1 MRISDWSS
9 DVCSSDLNFVR
20 IRLPDEG
27 AGILVMLLYKAVDG
41 GLEIYDGMKD
51 AVFQP
56 APCELGEKALDGI
69 EPCARRR
76 EEVEGQKRMPG
87 QPGADIRL
95 LVGRIIVKDDVDGLV
110 RGLLGLG
117 RVQGKNEFLL

>member
-1 MRISDWSS
+1 
-9 DVCSSDLNFVR
+9 
-20 IRLPDEG
+20 
-27 AGILVMLLYKAVDG
+27 MLLYKAVDG

-76 EEVEGQKRMPG
+76 DEVEGPTRMPG
-87 QPGADIRL
+87 QPGADLRL
-95 LVGRIIVKDDVDGLV
+95 LVGRIIVEDDVAGLV
-110 RGLLGLG
+110 SGHLGFD
-117 RVQGKNEFLL
+117 RVQEPDELLMPVPLHVARSAEHRSELQYLMRNSY